1 MYPGLALLL
10 FCCLYRPSTPLWKCF
25 SGFAVLHFYNTANV
39 LYHYDPQNYD
49 RKAPIILL
57 VSAGMLCCLY
67 YFYKI
72 IWKYY
77 VHGEAGAATDA
88 KPQPTIGRRASG
100 HTAPQD
106 LPQDSDKD
114 FENIFSLPWS
124 PFLPK
129 RESVSR
135 NRICAC
141 CWQSVFCTVALPSM
155 IWETAKLPT
164 TTYDMSGELQAIELE
179 FPEDALPVTMAS
191 YLAPLAPAT
200 FWDGCQK

>member
-10 FCCLYRPSTPLWKCF
+10 FCCLYRPSTSLEMLPVD
-25 SGFAVLHFYNTANV
+25 FAVLHFTTPPM

-77 VHGEAGAATDA
+77 VHDETGTATNA
-88 KPQPTIGRRASG
+88 KTQTATGRRASG
-100 HTAPQD
+100 HTASTRSAAGLGQRLREYFLSPR
-106 LPQDSDKD
+106 
-114 FENIFSLPWS
+114 S

-135 NRICAC
+135 NWICAC

-155 IWETAKLPT
+155 IWETAKLRQQLMICRENYRPSSWNSPK
-164 TTYDMSGELQAIELE
+164 MR
-179 FPEDALPVTMAS
+179 
-191 YLAPLAPAT
+191 YL
-200 FWDGCQK
+200 

>member
-1 MYPGLALLL
+1 MYPLCPVAFLL
-10 FCCLYRPSTPLWKCF
+10 LYRPSTPLWKCF

-100 HTAPQD
+100 HTASTRSAAGLGQRLREYFLSP
-106 LPQDSDKD
+106 LEPS
-114 FENIFSLPWS
+114 FRREN
-124 PFLPK
+124 PFH
-129 RESVSR
+129 ETGSVPVAG
-135 NRICAC
+135 NRY
-141 CWQSVFCTVALPSM
+141 SVQLLC
-155 IWETAKLPT
+155 
-164 TTYDMSGELQAIELE
+164 
-179 FPEDALPVTMAS
+179 
-191 YLAPLAPAT
+191 PL
-200 FWDGCQK
+200 